1 MTKSGREF
9 GSFDYPN
16 VMKTYVNTR
25 NNTDELEMLQAEKI
39 SGCQRLWVRGEF
51 DYKGVTWEMELLSH
65 LDFGGA

>member
-25 NNTDELEMLQAEKI
+25 NNTDELEML
-39 SGCQRLWVRGEF
+39 
-51 DYKGVTWEMELLSH
+51 
-65 LDFGGA
+65 